1 MQRAITDFG
10 ADISFARVLE
20 KMREHYG
27 IVVSA
32 STVATITTRHAHAVT
47 PADTMPTSRP
57 TSRALTLIAEVDGS
71 MIPLVDTGT
80 VVGAGVDAATGAN
93 PGHSG
98 RIDLRKTRQL
108 SWKEAKLSLVKRSD
122 EIAPVFAV
130 TLADVTTAGSL
141 LKQLAVATG
150 LNGKS
155 RVHALG
161 DGAPWIAEQVER
173 QFGAQGHYL
182 VDFYHLCDY
191 LAAASKVCDKEHPEA
206 WMTLQKERMKTG
218 QSSEVMAALRPFLE
232 ADELP
237 SEASPVRQCYRYLAH
252 RPGQFNYREA
262 LAENLPIGSG
272 EVESAHRYVIQKR
285 LKLPGAWWKKNNAQ
299 AMLNLRVLRANQQW
313 ENYWHK
319 NAA

>member
-10 ADISFARVLE
+10 ADISFARALE

-32 STVATITTRHAHAVT
+32 STVATITTRHAHAM
-47 PADTMPTSRP
+47 PPDDTMPTSRP

-71 MIPLVDTGT
+71 MIPLVETGADADTGT
-80 VVGAGVDAATGAN
+80 ERNTGTNPDN
-93 PGHSG
+93 PG
-98 RIDLRKTRQL
+98 RVDLRKTRRL

-122 EIAPVFAV
+122 EVDPVFAI
-130 TLADVTTAGSL
+130 TLEDVTTAGTL

-161 DGAPWIAEQVER
+161 DGAPWIVEQVER

-191 LAAASKVCDKEHPEA
+191 LGAASKVCDKEHPEA

-218 QSSEVMAALRPFLE
+218 QSSEVMAALKPFLE
-232 ADELP
+232 ADEAP
-237 SEASPVRQCYRYLAH
+237 SEAAPVRQCYRYLAN

-262 LAENLPIGSG
+262 LAANLPIGSG
-272 EVESAHRYVIQKR
+272 EVESAHRYVIQER

>member
-1 MQRAITDFG
+1 MA
-10 ADISFARVLE
+10 FARVSE
-20 KMREHYG
+20 KLREHYG
-27 IVVSA
+27 IVVPA
-32 STVATITTRHAHAVT
+32 STVATITTRHAHALT
-47 PADTMPTSRP
+47 SADTMPTSRP
-57 TSRALTLIAEVDGS
+57 SSRALTLIAEVDGS
-71 MIPLVDTGT
+71 MIPLVDTG
-80 VVGAGVDAATGAN
+80 ADADTGAERNTGTN
-93 PGHSG
+93 PDNPG

-108 SWKEAKLSLVKRSD
+108 SWKEARLSLVKRSD

-130 TLADVTTAGSL
+130 TLADVTTAGTL
-141 LKQLAVATG
+141 LKQLAEATG

-182 VDFYHLCDY
+182 VDFYPLCDY
-191 LAAASKVCDKEHPEA
+191 LAAASKVCDKAHPEA

-218 QSSEVMAALRPFLE
+218 QSSKVMAALRPFLE
-232 ADELP
+232 ADETP
-237 SEASPVRQCYRYLAH
+237 SEAAPVRQCYRYLAH

-262 LAENLPIGSG
+262 LTENLPIGSG

-313 ENYWHK
+313 ENYWQK
-319 NAA
+319 CAA